1 MFANC
6 VKLTN
11 TVGINSWDISK
22 VTRFTSM
29 FSDCPSHPEFTKG
42 LVPGIAVHLNQ
53 QSNFI
58 FTLIQSADFVPA
70 LSFYLFS
77 HPFSQEL
84 YFSEHLCRLGKKI
97 NMQYSSKEQYIDL

>member
-29 FSDCPSHPEFTKG
+29 FSDCPSHPEFTKRSG
-42 LVPGIAVHLNQ
+42 TWYSGTFKPTIYYNMFMVNIP
-53 QSNFI
+53 
-58 FTLIQSADFVPA
+58 
-70 LSFYLFS
+70 Y
-77 HPFSQEL
+77 SQ
-84 YFSEHLCRLGKKI
+84 
-97 NMQYSSKEQYIDL
+97 